1 MTYTPLPAGTQ
12 DPFVRHDHRRCKRD
26 ALAAAEAACLREGA
40 KLTPVRRRVL
50 ELVWD
55 SHEPLG
61 AYDLLEGLVEDGH
74 RPAPPTV
81 YRALEFLLGHGL
93 VHRIDSLNAF
103 VGCPHPDGSHR
114 TLFLI
119 CRQCRRA
126 QELPADAVT
135 KTVEGEAAGHGF
147 VPEKM
152 TMEVVGLCR
161 ACAAKPESATAD
173 PAKAEK
179 K

>member
-1 MTYTPLPAGTQ
+1 MNHASAH
-12 DPFVRHDHRRCKRD
+12 DDASHDAFACNRHDHRRCKRD
-26 ALAAAEAACLREGA
+26 ALTAAEAACAREGA

-61 AYDLLEGLVEDGH
+61 AYALLDGLAVDGR

-81 YRALEFLLGHGL
+81 YRALDFLVAHGL

-103 VGCPHPDGSHR
+103 VGCPHPGENHR

-119 CRQCRRA
+119 CRVCHRA
-126 QELPADAVT
+126 QELPADGVAQ
-135 KTVEGEAAGHGF
+135 TVADEAAVHGF

-152 TMEVVGLCR
+152 TMEVVGVCR
-161 ACAAKPESATAD
+161 NCARG
-173 PAKAEK
+173 
-179 K
+179 